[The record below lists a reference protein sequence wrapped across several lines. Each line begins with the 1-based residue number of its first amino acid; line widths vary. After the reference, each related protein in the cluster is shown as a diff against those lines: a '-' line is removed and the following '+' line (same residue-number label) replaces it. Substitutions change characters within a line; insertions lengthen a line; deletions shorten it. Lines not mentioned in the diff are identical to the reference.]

1 VVRFRPPM
9 AFHQSA
15 EAIAHFQQ
23 WLDRLAR
30 PIEFA
35 SRNGF
40 AHLPTVKNLSSF
52 VSSQVLWAL
61 SDHVYPKSV
70 EAGLLKLRTLFS
82 EDQARLPTAEQE
94 RRLLEA
100 AAILRSLRE
109 AADDRRH
116 AWQVQEPVMHEE
128 PPSQPI
134 SSRDVGVVPIRFAK
148 GVGPKRSSIMQ
159 RLGIET
165 VEDALWTVP
174 WRYEDR
180 SVMTPLGD
188 LVPGMVTAV
197 CGTVAKRHDRT
208 DAGRVLQSALPRAG
222 VGCGQIR
229 DDERAHHCRQTR
241 LDGPENG
248 GVAV

>member
-1 VVRFRPPM
+1 M
-9 AFHQSA
+9 AFYQSA
-15 EAIAHFQQ
+15 EAMAQFQQ

-35 SRNGF
+35 SRDAF

-52 VSSQVLWAL
+52 VSSQILGAL
-61 SDHVYPKSV
+61 SDRVYPKSV
-70 EAGLLKLRTLFS
+70 EAALLKLRSLFA
-82 EDQARLPTAEQE
+82 EDQLRLTTEEQQ

-100 AAILRSLRE
+100 ASILKTLRD
-109 AADDRRH
+109 AAHDRRQN
-116 AWQVQEPVMHEE
+116 WKQPEPLKRAESTSGRT
-128 PPSQPI
+128 P
-134 SSRDVGVVPIRFAK
+134 SRDIGSVPIRFAK
-148 GVGPKRSSIMQ
+148 GVGPKRSAIMQ

-197 CGTVAKRHDRT
+197 YG
-208 DAGRVLQSALPRAG
+208 
-222 VGCGQIR
+222 
-229 DDERAHHCRQTR
+229 
-241 LDGPENG
+241 
-248 GVAV
+248 